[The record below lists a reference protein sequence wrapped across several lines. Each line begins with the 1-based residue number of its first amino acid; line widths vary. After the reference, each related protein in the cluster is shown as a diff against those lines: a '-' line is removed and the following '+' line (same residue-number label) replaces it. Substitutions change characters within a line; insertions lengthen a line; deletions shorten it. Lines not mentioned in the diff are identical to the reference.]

1 MLLARFTSYNGVEV
15 LKSIDAM
22 SWGRGE
28 HGRLHRTLKSR
39 DTRGKAIQ
47 YASVVHNNF
56 PTCSNWS
63 LKWLLEHIDPAL
75 HADTFPLSIDQVPV
89 VSYLITVQPGSAPID
104 RERKLGASCSIRVR
118 KYWIFPNVVINV
130 PICSLIVDVAFNKCV
145 AVCIDWDRIAGN
157 GESR

>member
-1 MLLARFTSYNGVEV
+1 MPMSSDKRKNEKSIDQWRKDEENGMLLARFTSYNGVEV

-75 HADTFPLSIDQVPV
+75 HADTFPLSID
-89 VSYLITVQPGSAPID
+89 
-104 RERKLGASCSIRVR
+104 
-118 KYWIFPNVVINV
+118 
-130 PICSLIVDVAFNKCV
+130 
-145 AVCIDWDRIAGN
+145 
-157 GESR
+157 